1 MPCAQLGP
9 VPGRGLPWGVPAT
22 PSPAAVDGAPAPD
35 RREPTTLLRAATR
48 PRMIGLLVVLL
59 LAAGVCGRLGAWQL
73 DRAEIRGA
81 SAAARELAAQQAEP
95 AQDLGDVLTPQTAFT
110 GGLVGRQVVARGT
123 YEPDGQL
130 LVVQRVLDDR
140 VGYLVLTPLRVSDST
155 PSSGSSGGTAVTD
168 DAPVLPVVRGWV
180 ETLEDAALLAVPTG
194 EVTVTGYLQ
203 ASEGSVTGTLPAGQ
217 IDAISSAELLGRW
230 DGPIWTAYV
239 VLSDVEPADPA
250 HAAGLEFVP
259 APTRSGSG
267 LNIQNLAYAAQ
278 WWIFGGFA
286 LFVWVRLV
294 RDEAAGDGPDD
305 DGPDDEADLDDLPGR
320 PGTTASDATAPDVP
334 RGVTT
339 PAGASAS
346 P

>member
-1 MPCAQLGP
+1 M
-9 VPGRGLPWGVPAT
+9 PAT
-22 PSPAAVDGAPAPD
+22 PPRAALGGAPATD
-35 RREPTTLLRAATR
+35 RRGPTTLLRAATR

-59 LAAGVCGRLGAWQL
+59 LAAAVCGRLGAWQL

-81 SAAARELAAQQAEP
+81 SAAARELAAQQARP
-95 AQDLGDVLTPQTAFT
+95 PQDLGDVLAPQTAFT

-140 VGYLVLTPLRVSDST
+140 TGYLVLTPLRVSDAT
-155 PSSGSSGGTAVTD
+155 PSSGGADPTG

-180 ETLEDAALLAVPTG
+180 ETPEDAAQLAVPTG

-203 ASEGSVTGTLPAGQ
+203 ASEGSGVGALPAGQ
-217 IDAISSAELLGRW
+217 VDAISSAELLGRW

-250 HAAGLEFVP
+250 YAAGLELVP

-286 LFVWVRLV
+286 LFVWIRLV
-294 RDEAAGDGPDD
+294 RDEAAGDPDD
-305 DGPDDEADLDDLPGR
+305 DPDDDTDGPDDPDALPGG
-320 PGTTASDATAPDVP
+320 PDAVTTDAVTSNASPD
-334 RGVTT
+334 VTT
-339 PAGASAS
+339 PVDASAS